1 MQARGPVHSW
11 APSQA
16 GFSSPKTMG
25 SASRSREGLDTQG
38 AWLGRLAWVGA
49 ASLGENSEAS
59 EDCYQLVG
67 QDSRY
72 HQLAP

>member
-1 MQARGPVHSW
+1 MEAAVLSTERKLEAQAARLLL
-11 APSQA
+11 
-16 GFSSPKTMG
+16 SS
-25 SASRSREGLDTQG
+25 SCIRCQG